1 VNGQKSHEEVYVMN
15 WNLADAKNR
24 LSEVLDRAKREGPQT
39 IKRRGDAFVLL
50 DADRY
55 EQLTGAK
62 PSFTDWL
69 LQGPRI
75 DDLQIVPRGNSPMR
89 EVSR

>member
-1 VNGQKSHEEVYVMN
+1 MN

-24 LSEVLDRAKREGPQT
+24 LSEVLDRARRDGPQT

-50 DADRY
+50 HADQY
-55 EQLTGAK
+55 DQLTGKK

-69 LQGPRI
+69 LNGPRI
-75 DDLQIVPRGNSPMR
+75 DDLHLPRRDASPMR
-89 EVSR
+89 DVSL